1 MKMGIDALEKCEQM
15 LQLQEMLLEV
25 EENRLRGKRGHS
37 IEEADEIL
45 RNVIDEAAR

>member
-1 MKMGIDALEKCEQM
+1 MKMGIDALEKREQM
-15 LQLQEMLLEV
+15 LQLREKLLEV
-25 EENRLRGKRGHS
+25 EENR

>member
-15 LQLQEMLLEV
+15 LQLREKLLEV
-25 EENRLRGKRGHS
+25 EENR